1 MRRSTIWRDIVPLVL
16 IVIVILIVVYEKS
29 DHDRIYDQ
37 ISRWPLISLHG
48 SKTGSSA
55 PVAQ

>member
-16 IVIVILIVVYEKS
+16 IVIVILIAVYERA
-29 DHDRIYDQ
+29 DYDRIYDQ
-37 ISRWPLISLHG
+37 ISRWPFISLHG
-48 SKTGSSA
+48 SKAGSSP

>member
-1 MRRSTIWRDIVPLVL
+1 VL
-16 IVIVILIVVYEKS
+16 IVIVILIVVYERS

-37 ISRWPLISLHG
+37 ISRSSFLSLHG
-48 SKTGSSA
+48 SKAGSSG